1 MRLKYLL
8 YTLLPLICCLSCQ
21 NKKTLPVSKSIY
33 NADKQQIARFFTEKI
48 EYYRLYSNYELY
60 HIPTYPPKEYE
71 SKVKQIEDHYKKY
84 PYAKY
89 DPANF
94 FEPYACR
101 YSLIKDR
108 YVNSPLPTASQLEVV
123 TDTIVYSKNLLLCF
137 AFLVIHNKYSPMYG
151 FDEKRDK
158 GREYDARSVIGCRSS
173 LNDPFEIYPPYQFN
187 VTGFPSYEDAIK
199 ISKKLFFKKLV
210 KGGSGSPIFSGMHF
224 KQNVGDED
232 FFEKSPFFRK
242 TRQGYFYFQL
252 YEEPLTGKI
261 KEYPSRQIHEFMAKL
276 PVTPLNVAHNTK

>member
-1 MRLKYLL
+1 MKQRYFLYVFPLL
-8 YTLLPLICCLSCQ
+8 LCCLSCQ
-21 NKKTLPVSKSIY
+21 NKKILPVSKSVY
-33 NADKQQIARFFTEKI
+33 NADKLQIAKFFIEKV
-48 EYYRLYSNYELY
+48 EYYRLYSNYERY

-71 SKVKQIEDHYKKY
+71 AKVKQIEDHYKKY

-108 YVNSPLPTASQLEVV
+108 YVNSPLPTASQLEVI

-137 AFLVIHNKYSPMYG
+137 AFLVVHNKYNSING
-151 FDEKRDK
+151 LEDDRNK
-158 GREYDARSVIGCRSS
+158 GREYDANAVIGCRSS
-173 LNDPFEIYPPYQFN
+173 LKDPFEIYPPYQFN
-187 VTGFPSYEDAIK
+187 VTGFASYEDALK
-199 ISKKLFFKKLV
+199 ISKNLFFKKLV

-242 TRQGYFYFQL
+242 TRQGFYYFQL
-252 YEEPLTGKI
+252 YEEPLTCKI
-261 KEYPSRQIHEFMAKL
+261 KEYPSRQIHEFMSKSSSINLHAVHKI
-276 PVTPLNVAHNTK
+276 K